1 MRLLSRDKQVGDAI
15 QAENVPVLFKAVSAT
30 LKECEHGPQGVDSEF
45 PLFEAQFVLFHEINP
60 VEVMIIGWIVNL
72 IEFMRRGAGEQREH
86 LFEIPFGKFNCA
98 VCYFHGE
105 RAKLQ
110 SAAVERLRRVC

>member
-30 LKECEHGPQGVDSEF
+30 LKECEHSPQSVDSEF
-45 PLFEAQFVLFHEINP
+45 PFFEAQFVLFHEINP
-60 VEVMIIGWIVNL
+60 VEVMIISWIVNL

-86 LFEIPFGKFNCA
+86 LFEIPFGEFNCV
-98 VCYFHGE
+98 VCYFHDE
-105 RAKLQ
+105 QRRLQ
-110 SAAVERLRRVC
+110 NDAV